1 MDIDSLQA
9 RIEHQGAE
17 LRALFPHIRHC
28 HTALVRWTDPDGPHY
43 SLRLDLR
50 WPDHQT
56 LVSGEAKDSADAAI
70 AAAFA
75 TARQRVQEAAWA
87 IR

>member
-1 MDIDSLQA
+1 MDIESVQA
-9 RIEHQGAE
+9 RIAHEGAE
-17 LRALFPHIRHC
+17 LRALFPQIQHC
-28 HTALVRWTDPDGPHY
+28 HTALVRWTDPEGPHY

-50 WPDHQT
+50 WPEHQT
-56 LVSGEAKDSADAAI
+56 LLSGEPKDSADAAI

-75 TARQRVQEAAWA
+75 TARKRVQEAAWA